1 VLAGFGDDPHRYGD
15 AKASG
20 NTHHQALR
28 VLRNKRTGILRL
40 HWPPPALRRSRRM
53 GPQPPLLLDKLE
65 PWDV

>member
-40 HWPPPALRRSRRM
+40 HWPPPALHEAVAWAHNRRCCLTS
-53 GPQPPLLLDKLE
+53 
-65 PWDV
+65 